1 MGFTKRRLKYDPS
14 ALSGCFNLRPTD
26 ETRYNLFTHD
36 LEFISGKDHYLL
48 HSVNSEEP
56 IQLHLK
62 QYLSTEPVRT
72 SILAEYVVQSEVHL
86 TPDGLAIELKDGKGL
101 FIKVEG
107 FIWKMPPSQ
116 SVFSD
121 PGTTYSDTD

>member
-1 MGFTKRRLKYDPS
+1 
-14 ALSGCFNLRPTD
+14 
-26 ETRYNLFTHD
+26 
-36 LEFISGKDHYLL
+36 
-48 HSVNSEEP
+48 
-56 IQLHLK
+56 
-62 QYLSTEPVRT
+62 
-72 SILAEYVVQSEVHL
+72 VQSEVHL